1 MKSKTRGKVIKSH
14 STLYTHEWKSYVLS
28 TDVSYFLAQINSV
41 FLLIGL
47 RVVMSSV
54 PTRDASFFSRV
65 RTWLKSSAV
74 LVCLLGV
81 TWVFGLL
88 FLKDSRTTVFAYIF
102 TIMNSLQVGT
112 STHNSWM
119 LDANMEPLRY
129 ETLQVTSLLVVQ
141 PHERP
146 RTSTSNGGC
155 RREEKSRNHWSL
167 QIKSRT
173 ILCIDCTENQ
183 WTIGLSQMT

>member
-1 MKSKTRGKVIKSH
+1 MFS
-14 STLYTHEWKSYVLS
+14 
-28 TDVSYFLAQINSV
+28 QINSV

-102 TIMNSLQVGT
+102 TIMNSLQV
-112 STHNSWM
+112 
-119 LDANMEPLRY
+119 
-129 ETLQVTSLLVVQ
+129 
-141 PHERP
+141 ER
-146 RTSTSNGGC
+146 SFC
-155 RREEKSRNHWSL
+155 RSRPTGNFKVKPFCFPAVSV
-167 QIKSRT
+167 KPKPKK
-173 ILCIDCTENQ
+173 
-183 WTIGLSQMT
+183 